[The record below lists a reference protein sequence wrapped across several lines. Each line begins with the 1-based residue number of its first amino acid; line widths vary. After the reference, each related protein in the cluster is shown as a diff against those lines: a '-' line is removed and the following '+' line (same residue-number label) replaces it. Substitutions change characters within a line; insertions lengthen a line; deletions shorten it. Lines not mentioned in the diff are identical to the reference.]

1 MKQRI
6 ILFKAQRTDGQG
18 WIIGDFSKDQLS
30 GKCYIHYEYNEA
42 PSMSD
47 PGGCNIV
54 QTHEV
59 IEETLCQYCEHDGLK
74 YKKLFHHDKVK
85 ATFPLGWYDD
95 NFNID
100 EDKTLELEVTW
111 SGGWFLTDPFNDE
124 ISIFMESLDTM
135 DVKLEVTGNTH
146 DKNSN

>member
-1 MKQRI
+1 MKQRTV
-6 ILFKAQRTDGQG
+6 LFKAQLIKDNSWMSGDYFYNLTEDKH
-18 WIIGDFSKDQLS
+18 IITGI
-30 GKCYIHYEYNEA
+30 IHF
-42 PSMSD
+42 
-47 PGGCNIV
+47 PGNMDEPPHDLQIFGNI
-54 QTHEV
+54 
-59 IEETLCQYCEHDGLK
+59 IPETLCQHCEHKDIKNIL
-74 YKKLFHHDKVK
+74 LFHHDKVK

-100 EDKTLELEVTW
+100 EDKTLELEITW

-135 DVKLEVTGNTH
+135 DVKLEVIGNTH